1 MDGKGAQSYESPAGW
16 DAVAR
21 PAPACSARGEG
32 FKPAP
37 PTVLCDCPQFGANK
51 LLEQFFTG
59 LDVSYINKITHF
71 SLESKGEAGLLI
83 LFTSRHNAKI

>member
-1 MDGKGAQSYESPAGW
+1 MSPQRGGARWLVLP
-16 DAVAR
+16 
-21 PAPACSARGEG
+21 PACSALGEG

-51 LLEQFFTG
+51 LLEQFFMG

-71 SLESKGEAGLLI
+71 SLGIKGGGGIAHFVHL
-83 LFTSRHNAKI
+83 